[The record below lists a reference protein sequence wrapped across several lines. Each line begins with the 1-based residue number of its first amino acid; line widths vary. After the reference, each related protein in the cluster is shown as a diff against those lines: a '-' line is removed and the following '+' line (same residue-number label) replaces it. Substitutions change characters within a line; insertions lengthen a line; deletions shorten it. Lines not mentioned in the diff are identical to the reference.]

1 LPFGSCQAK
10 GILALIW
17 NISLLCVNNSGDPQT
32 KRAVHVMDLDFYMSR
47 IQVVKLPP
55 PLTLIMNTL
64 AVLMYLSLCDIIAI
78 DIDWSAAFQEW
89 KNVQDR

>member
-1 LPFGSCQAK
+1 VKTG
-10 GILALIW
+10 
-17 NISLLCVNNSGDPQT
+17 NPQT
-32 KRAVHVMDLDFYMSR
+32 KRAVHGLTNKRSHGIGFYMSR

-55 PLTLIMNTL
+55 PMTLIMNTL
-64 AVLMYLSLCDIIAI
+64 AVLMCLSLCDIIAI